1 MSPMANI
8 IMGLG
13 GILHSLI
20 TIYIWVL
27 IIAALLSWVRP
38 DPNNPIVQ
46 ILYRLTEP
54 VYALVRRYIPT
65 VFNGIDLAPLVVIVG
80 LNIIDVVFI
89 NLLQSIAYSF

>member
-1 MSPMANI
+1 MTPMANI

-13 GILHSLI
+13 GLVHSLI
-20 TIYIWVL
+20 TVYIWVL

-54 VYALVRRYIPT
+54 AYALVRRYIPT
-65 VFNGIDLAPLVVIVG
+65 TFNGIDLAPLVLIIG
-80 LNIIDVVFI
+80 LNVVDILFI
-89 NLLQSIAYSF
+89 NILSSIAYSF

>member
-1 MSPMANI
+1 MTNI

-13 GILHSLI
+13 GIVHSLI

-80 LNIIDVVFI
+80 LNIVDIVFI
-89 NLLQSIAYSF
+89 NLLQSIAY